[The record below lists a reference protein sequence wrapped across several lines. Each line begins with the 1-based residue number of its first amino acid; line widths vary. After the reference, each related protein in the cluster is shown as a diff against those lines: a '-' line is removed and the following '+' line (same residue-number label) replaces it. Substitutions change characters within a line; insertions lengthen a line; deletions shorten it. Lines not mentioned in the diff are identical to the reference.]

1 MRGLLLLL
9 ILALA
14 GYYALFGG
22 EYTQADLSAVDRERE
37 EEALRLARILAVND
51 SLRARVDSLESHDG
65 TLETLARERF
75 GLIRD
80 GEVVYRFTDPPP
92 DAGSLDNR
100 GAPE

>member
-1 MRGLLLLL
+1 MRRVLLPLV
-9 ILALA
+9 LALA

-37 EEALRLARILAVND
+37 EAVRQLARVQAVND

-80 GEVVYRFTDPPP
+80 GEVVYRFTGSVEG
-92 DAGSLDNR
+92 AGRLDNP
-100 GAPE
+100 GTPE